1 MELNALAVVLPL
13 CSCIRFRRVQI
24 PQPFPLPMARQ
35 AAVTVAGFPIG
46 GDSFCLT
53 TGVVSRV
60 EMIEYSHS
68 GRSLAGLQVT

>member
-1 MELNALAVVLPL
+1 
-13 CSCIRFRRVQI
+13 
-24 PQPFPLPMARQ
+24 MARQ